1 MQPGNTPHGYA
12 ERVLTRRAIQRMP
25 TSGIPGPACR
35 HLDRCSQGTPVSA
48 MTPEAASTGR
58 ELFHTLED
66 VLRTAVGLVREIGS
80 DPLVGRLLAAFR
92 ALPVEDREVIVG
104 VLEREARSREMART
118 TAESLTGLVLRP
130 NPNARLY
137 VRVMDQ
143 EPVPDRR
150 RAVVAAVRAMRLMHN
165 GPLQGDWETEAT
177 AALRE
182 LEPDERAS
190 IEAFNRRMLEL
201 IAAASVPRK
210 V

>member
-1 MQPGNTPHGYA
+1 
-12 ERVLTRRAIQRMP
+12 
-25 TSGIPGPACR
+25 
-35 HLDRCSQGTPVSA
+35 

-190 IEAFNRRMLEL
+190 IEAFNRRMLAL